1 MGRALVAPPP
11 GAGDVVIREL
21 TPSDRA
27 AIAFSLAHLGERS
40 RYQRWLGAGPRET
53 REAKRLGAADHWH
66 HDALIAFS
74 PVPRTPVGLAEYV
87 RLEQFDVAELAISVN
102 DGWQRR
108 GIGRALARAL
118 RARAVGAGIRRFTM
132 TVARGNRGALALA
145 RELGECTV
153 VGAEG
158 PAMEL
163 RVEL

>member
-1 MGRALVAPPP
+1 MGRARFMAPR
-11 GAGDVVIREL
+11 GADEIVIREL
-21 TPSDRA
+21 TASDRA
-27 AIAFSLAHLGERS
+27 AIGFSLSHLGERS
-40 RYQRWLGAGPRET
+40 RYQRWLGAGPGER
-53 REAKRLGAADHWH
+53 REARRLSQVDHWH

-87 RLEQFDVAELAISVN
+87 RLDDFDAAELAISVN

-108 GIGRALARAL
+108 GVGRALARAL
-118 RARAVGAGIRRFTM
+118 RARAMAAGIRRFRM

-145 RELGECTV
+145 RELGTCTV

-163 RVEL
+163 LVVL